1 MKIGVSLSFLT
12 ASVLAA
18 ACGGSVT
25 TGPGATD
32 GEDQDGG
39 GVSPGG
45 PGSGFGGHAGGSMGN
60 GGGIGGTGAGPAA
73 AEAGYGG
80 MAIGG
85 GGLPDGG
92 QAGGSATAGSTGI
105 GGDPWATPTGPGN
118 CPAEK
123 VGFAPLTD
131 FTSGIARVS
140 STVGHGTI
148 VFMTDGSG
156 AVWPPARTPDGGPAN
171 VPTELV
177 PGCTMSALHVRGKD
191 VQGFAVL
198 SANLGYG
205 FASVD
210 LSAYTGVVISVAGA
224 APGLQLT
231 IGTADT
237 QPTQWGGTCDEA
249 GPKPCYD
256 GYGDFVDVDSI
267 WRQVKLPFAS
277 LRQAGW
283 GKPGPMPMD
292 KSHVLGL
299 GFPLPL
305 NADFDLWVS
314 AVGLY

>member
-1 MKIGVSLSFLT
+1 MKLGVPLVVT
-12 ASVLAA
+12 AAMLC
-18 ACGGSVT
+18 ACGGST
-25 TGPGATD
+25 IGNGSGTQD
-32 GEDQDGG
+32 GEGQDGG
-39 GVSPGG
+39 IVPGG
-45 PGSGFGGHAGGSMGN
+45 PGSGAPTGAGGSAGFGGAPN
-60 GGGIGGTGAGPAA
+60 GGGAGAGQAGNGHPAS
-73 AEAGYGG
+73 
-80 MAIGG
+80 G

-92 QAGGSATAGSTGI
+92 QAGGSATAGASGV

-140 STVGHGTI
+140 SAVGHGTI

-156 AVWPPARTPDGGPAN
+156 AVWPPARTPDAGPPN

-191 VQGFAVL
+191 VLGFAVL

-231 IGTADT
+231 IGTVDT

-292 KSHVLGL
+292 KSQVLGL
-299 GFPLPL
+299 GFSLPL
-305 NADFDLWVS
+305 DADFDLWVS